1 VDGDEVPV
9 RSVARALDLM
19 IALEDGPQALGA
31 LARTSQLSKGTA
43 YRILT
48 TLATSGLVI
57 QDPATSTYAL
67 GPACFGILDAIVHGA
82 GGLDV
87 IAGPV
92 LDQLSATTRETVALY
107 VRAGPQRICVAQV
120 ASPQPI
126 RYTAR
131 LGMENPVYAGAMG
144 KVLLAF
150 SDARERAEI
159 LNRMP
164 LLAWTS
170 ATITDRRLLED
181 ELDTIRATGY
191 ARSRGERSAGV
202 AAIAAPV
209 FGLDRQIMAALS
221 IVGPEERM
229 TDVAMRGFREPLL
242 AAALAVTDRV
252 SAFSGETPGWAGEAE
267 GQMVETGADA

>member
-19 IALEDGPQALGA
+19 VALEDGPQPLGS
-31 LARTSQLSKGTA
+31 LAQTSRLSKGTA
-43 YRILT
+43 HRILA
-48 TLATSGLVI
+48 TLAGAGLVV
-57 QDPATSTYAL
+57 QDPATATYAL
-67 GPACFGILDAIVHGA
+67 GPGCFGILDAVVHGA

-92 LDQLSATTRETVALY
+92 LARLSATTRETVALY

-150 SDARERAEI
+150 SDPRERDEI
-159 LNRMP
+159 LDRMP
-164 LLAWTS
+164 LIALTS
-170 ATITDRRLLED
+170 ATITDRAQLETELEAIRL
-181 ELDTIRATGY
+181 RGFAQ
-191 ARSRGERSAGV
+191 SRGERSAGV
-202 AAIAAPV
+202 VGLSAPV
-209 FGLDRQIMAALS
+209 FAADGRVVAALS
-221 IVGPEERM
+221 VLGPDDRM
-229 TDVAMRGFREPLL
+229 SDAALRSFREPLL
-242 AAALAVTDRV
+242 SAAADLSERIA
-252 SAFSGETPGWAGEAE
+252 AFGKDADTATWADDLPADD
-267 GQMVETGADA
+267 GQADT

>member
-67 GPACFGILDAIVHGA
+67 GPACFGILDAIVHGS

-92 LDQLSATTRETVALY
+92 LGQLSATTRETVALY

-159 LNRMP
+159 LDRMP

-170 ATITDRRLLED
+170 ATITDRRRLEK
-181 ELDTIRATGY
+181 ELDGIRRAGFGQ
-191 ARSRGERSAGV
+191 SRGERSAGV

-209 FGLDRQIMAALS
+209 FGLDRRIMAALS

-242 AAALAVTDRV
+242 AAAVAVTDRI
-252 SAFSGETPGWAGEAE
+252 SAFSGEPPTWSADGDDPVAG
-267 GQMVETGADA
+267 TRADA